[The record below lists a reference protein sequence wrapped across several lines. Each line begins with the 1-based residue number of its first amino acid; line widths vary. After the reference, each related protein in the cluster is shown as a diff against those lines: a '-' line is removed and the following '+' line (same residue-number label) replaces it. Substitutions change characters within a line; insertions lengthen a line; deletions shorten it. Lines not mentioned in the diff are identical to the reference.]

1 MPLENMRKVANFV
14 KDQRKLKD
22 LISYIKK
29 LDEEKINL
37 EDLVDIIDDAAQET
51 DAYVQQL
58 IPSRDVL
65 RLRSSMKH
73 GRVGTMLETLYEKD
87 L

>member
-1 MPLENMRKVANFV
+1 MHKIAVFV
-14 KDQRKLKD
+14 KDHRKLKV
-22 LISYIKK
+22 LIDYIKK
-29 LDEEKINL
+29 LDVDKINL

-51 DAYVQQL
+51 DAYVQLL

-73 GRVGTMLETLYEKD
+73 GRVGSMIDALRE
-87 L
+87 